1 MRMPTHPQQ
10 AYPWLQFAL
19 RFALIWGPLSLL
31 LAAVVWVLFK
41 VQVDAAGA
49 SIRNSERHALVL
61 ASNSISTE
69 LSILRGDTLYLA
81 SVSSLHAWL
90 DSGSAVAHAHLSADF
105 LAFARDRGIYDQVR
119 FLNAQGREVVRVNW
133 NRGKPVEVPSKA
145 LQAKAGRY
153 YVRDTLALPAGHV
166 YVSPFDLNV
175 EHHAVERPFKPM
187 IRLGTPVFGPDGRK
201 RGLVVLNY
209 MGQRLL
215 DQLRAIHGRNGEG
228 VWLLNARGYWLLGP
242 QPKLEWGF
250 MFPDRRNARFSR
262 DYPAAWRHIDSGS
275 AQGQFVLDGDL
286 YTYSRLPLSK
296 VFGTDVGTRHWVL
309 VSRVPHAVLAAD
321 VAAYAR
327 GLGTVFGVAVLL
339 LAMAAALIAYYGM
352 RRRQSESDVRA
363 SESRFRG
370 LLDAAPDAFVIVD
383 ESGCIAL
390 VNRQTEHW
398 FGYGRDELIGQP
410 VETLVPERYRERHVG
425 YRDDYL
431 AEPKL
436 RSMGAGLELYALRK
450 DASEFPVEIS
460 LSPLRTERE
469 SLVIG
474 IVRDIAARKRAEEM
488 RRVAEIQY
496 RELVESLPIGIYRN
510 SLGGNG
516 RFLDVNPAMV
526 EMFEAKS
533 ADELCKYRVKDL
545 CCDAEAASAF
555 VDKVMSEGRVKGEEL
570 LVRTLQGREFQV
582 SISAVVKKDPSGRTY
597 LDGIAEDISARKQSE
612 ADIRHL
618 NQALRER
625 ATELE
630 AINNEL
636 EAFSYSVSHDLRAPL
651 RAMDGFSRILLDEYA
666 ERFDDKGRD
675 RLGRIRA
682 ATQRMAALI
691 DDLLKLSR
699 VSRAELHREPVDIS
713 AMAQEVMRELSKAE
727 PQREVDVAV
736 QEGLTAEADARLL
749 RVVLDNLLGN
759 AWKYTGKAVDARI
772 EFGIQAEEHGVQVFC
787 VRDNGAGFDMA
798 YADKLFG
805 AFQRLH
811 DAGEFPGTGIGL
823 ATVQRIIHKHGGRI
837 WAESEPGQGA
847 IFYFTLQWAEG
858 I

>member
-1 MRMPTHPQQ
+1 MRMATRPQQ
-10 AYPWLQFAL
+10 AYPWHQFAL

-31 LAAVVWVLFK
+31 LAVVVWVLFK

-49 SIRNSERHALVL
+49 SIRNSERHVLAL
-61 ASNSISTE
+61 ASNRVSTE

-81 SVSSLHAWL
+81 SVSSLRAWL
-90 DSGSAVAHAHLSADF
+90 DSGSDAAYAHLSADF

-119 FLNAQGREVVRVNW
+119 FLNARGREVVRVNW

-175 EHHAVERPFKPM
+175 EHHVVQRPFEPM

-215 DQLRAIHGRNGEG
+215 DQLRVIHGPNGED
-228 VWLLNARGYWLLGP
+228 VWLLNGRGYWLLGP

-250 MFPDRRNARFSR
+250 MFPGRHNARFSS
-262 DYPAAWRHIDSGS
+262 DHPAVWRHIDSGP

-296 VFGTDVGTRHWVL
+296 IFGTDVGTRHWVL
-309 VSRVPHAVLAAD
+309 VSRVSHAALAAH

-339 LAMAAALIAYYGM
+339 LAVAAALIAYYGT
-352 RRRQSESDVRA
+352 RRRQSELAVRA
-363 SESRFRG
+363 SESLFRG

-383 ESGCIAL
+383 ASGCIAMI
-390 VNRQTEHW
+390 NEQTERW
-398 FGYGRDELIGQP
+398 FGYDRDELIGQP
-410 VETLVPERYRERHVG
+410 VEMLVPERYRELHVG
-425 YRDDYL
+425 YRAGYL
-431 AEPKL
+431 TDPKL
-436 RSMGAGLELYALRK
+436 RSMGAGLDLYALRK

-460 LSPLRTERE
+460 LSPLRTGNEN
-469 SLVIG
+469 LVIG
-474 IVRDIAARKRAEEM
+474 IVRDIAARKRIEEM
-488 RRVAEIQY
+488 RRVAETQY

-510 SLGGNG
+510 SLSGNG
-516 RFLDVNPAMV
+516 HFLDVNPAMV
-526 EMFEAKS
+526 DMFEAKS
-533 ADELCKYRVKDL
+533 ANELREYRVQDL
-545 CCDAEAASAF
+545 CCDVEAASALADNL
-555 VDKVMSEGRVKGEEL
+555 VKEGSVRGQEL
-570 LVRTLQGREFQV
+570 RVRTLRGREFDV
-582 SISAVVKKDPSGRTY
+582 SISAVLKKDPSGRTY
-597 LDGIAEDISARKQSE
+597 LDGIAEDITARKQSE
-612 ADIRHL
+612 AHIHSL
-618 NQALRER
+618 NQALLDR

-630 AINNEL
+630 AVNTEL
-636 EAFSYSVSHDLRAPL
+636 ESFSYSVSHDLRAPL
-651 RAMDGFSRILLDEYA
+651 RSMDGFSRILLDEYA
-666 ERFDDKGRD
+666 ERLDDKGRD

-682 ATQRMAALI
+682 ATQRMGVLI

-699 VSRAELHREPVDIS
+699 VSRVELHRE
-713 AMAQEVMRELSKAE
+713 A
-727 PQREVDVAV
+727 VDVSTMARDV
-736 QEGLTAEADARLL
+736 VQELRKDEPDRDVEFSAQEGLIEAADARLL

-759 AWKYTGKAVDARI
+759 AWKYTGKTEGAGV
-772 EFGIQAEEHGVQVFC
+772 EFGAYTEDGVQVFY
-787 VRDNGAGFDMA
+787 VRDNGAGFDMT
-798 YADKLFG
+798 YAGKLFS

-823 ATVQRIIHKHGGRI
+823 ATVQRIIRKHGGRV
-837 WAESEPGQGA
+837 WAEGEVGRGA
-847 IFYFTLQWAEG
+847 SFYFTLQRAEAT
-858 I
+858 

>member
-1 MRMPTHPQQ
+1 MATRPQQ

-49 SIRNSERHALVL
+49 SIRNSERHVLAL
-61 ASNSISTE
+61 ASNTVSTE

-81 SVSSLHAWL
+81 SVSSLRAWL
-90 DSGSAVAHAHLSADF
+90 DSGSAAAHAHLSADF

-175 EHHAVERPFKPM
+175 EHHAVQRPFKPM

-215 DQLRAIHGRNGEG
+215 DQLRVIHGPNGED
-228 VWLLNARGYWLLGP
+228 VWLLNGRGDWLLGP

-250 MFPDRRNARFSR
+250 MFPGRHNARFSS
-262 DYPAAWRHIDSGS
+262 DHPAAWRHIDSGP

-296 VFGTDVGTRHWVL
+296 IFGTDVGTRHWVL
-309 VSRVPHAVLAAD
+309 VSRVSHAALAAD

-339 LAMAAALIAYYGM
+339 LAVAAALIAYYGT
-352 RRRQSESDVRA
+352 RRRQSELAVRA
-363 SESRFRG
+363 SESLFRG

-383 ESGCIAL
+383 ASGCITM
-390 VNRQTEHW
+390 VNEQTERW
-398 FGYGRDELIGQP
+398 FGYDRDELIGQS
-410 VETLVPERYRERHVG
+410 VEMLVPERYREPHVG
-425 YRDDYL
+425 YRAGYL
-431 AEPKL
+431 TEPKL
-436 RSMGAGLELYALRK
+436 RSMGAGLDLYALRK

-460 LSPLRTERE
+460 LSPLRTGKEN
-469 SLVIG
+469 LVIG
-474 IVRDIAARKRAEEM
+474 IVRDIAARKRIEEM
-488 RRVAEIQY
+488 RRVAETQY

-510 SLGGNG
+510 SLSGNG
-516 RFLDVNPAMV
+516 HFLDVNPAMV
-526 EMFEAKS
+526 DMFEAKS
-533 ADELCKYRVKDL
+533 ANELREYRVKDL
-545 CCDAEAASAF
+545 CCDVEAASALADNL
-555 VDKVMSEGRVKGEEL
+555 VKEGSVRGHEL
-570 LVRTLQGREFQV
+570 RVRTLRGREFDV
-582 SISAVVKKDPSGRTY
+582 SISAVLKKDPSGRTY
-597 LDGIAEDISARKQSE
+597 LDGIAEDITARKQSE
-612 ADIRHL
+612 AHIHSL
-618 NQALRER
+618 NQALRDR

-630 AINNEL
+630 AVNTEL
-636 EAFSYSVSHDLRAPL
+636 ESFSYSVSHDLRAPL
-651 RAMDGFSRILLDEYA
+651 RSMDGFSRILLDEYA
-666 ERFDDKGRD
+666 ERLDDKGRD

-682 ATQRMAALI
+682 ATQRMGVLI

-699 VSRAELHREPVDIS
+699 VSRVELHRE
-713 AMAQEVMRELSKAE
+713 A
-727 PQREVDVAV
+727 VDVSTMARDV
-736 QEGLTAEADARLL
+736 VQELRKDEPDRDVEFSAQEGLMEAADARLL

-759 AWKYTGKAVDARI
+759 AWKYTGKTEGAGV
-772 EFGIQAEEHGVQVFC
+772 EFGAYTEDGVQVFY
-787 VRDNGAGFDMA
+787 VRDNGAGFDMT
-798 YADKLFG
+798 YAGKLFS

-823 ATVQRIIHKHGGRI
+823 ATVQRIIRKHGGRV
-837 WAESEPGQGA
+837 WAEGEVGRGA
-847 IFYFTLQWAEG
+847 SFYFTLQRAEAT
-858 I
+858 

>member
-1 MRMPTHPQQ
+1 MRMATRPQQ
-10 AYPWLQFAL
+10 SYPWLQFAL

-49 SIRNSERHALVL
+49 SIRNSERHVLAL
-61 ASNSISTE
+61 ASNSVSTG

-81 SVSSLHAWL
+81 SVSSLRAWL
-90 DSGSAVAHAHLSADF
+90 DSGSAAAHAHLSADF
-105 LAFARDRGIYDQVR
+105 LAFARDRGIYAQVR

-145 LQAKAGRY
+145 LQAKADRY

-187 IRLGTPVFGPDGRK
+187 IRLGTPVFGPDGRE
-201 RGLVVLNY
+201 RGLIVLNY

-215 DQLRAIHGRNGEG
+215 DQLRAIHGPNGEG

-250 MFPDRRNARFSR
+250 MFPDRHNARFSR
-262 DYPAAWRHIDSGS
+262 DYPAAWRHIDSGP

-296 VFGTDVGTRHWVL
+296 VFGADVGARHWVL

-339 LAMAAALIAYYGM
+339 LAVAVALIAYYGT
-352 RRRQSESDVRA
+352 RRRQSELAVRA
-363 SESRFRG
+363 SESLFRG

-383 ESGCIAL
+383 ASGCITV
-390 VNRQTEHW
+390 VNEQTERW
-398 FGYGRDELIGQP
+398 FGYDRDELIGLP
-410 VETLVPERYRERHVG
+410 VEMLVPERYRERHVG
-425 YRDDYL
+425 YRDGYL
-431 AEPKL
+431 TEPKL
-436 RSMGAGLELYALRK
+436 RSMGAGLDLYAVRK

-460 LSPLRTERE
+460 LSPLHTGKE

-474 IVRDIAARKRAEEM
+474 IVRDIAARKRIEEM
-488 RRVAEIQY
+488 RRVAETQY

-526 EMFEAKS
+526 EMFEAES
-533 ADELCKYRVKDL
+533 ANELREYRVKDL

-555 VDKVMSEGRVKGEEL
+555 ADNVVKEGSVRGQEL
-570 LVRTLQGREFQV
+570 RVRTLRGREFEV
-582 SISAVVKKDPSGRTY
+582 SISAVLKKDPSGRTY
-597 LDGIAEDISARKQSE
+597 LDGIAEDITARKRSE
-612 ADIRHL
+612 AHIHSL
-618 NQALRER
+618 NQALRDR

-630 AINNEL
+630 AVNTEL
-636 EAFSYSVSHDLRAPL
+636 ESFSYSVSHDLRAPL
-651 RAMDGFSRILLDEYA
+651 RSMDGFSRILLDEYA
-666 ERFDDKGRD
+666 DRLDDKGRD

-682 ATQRMAALI
+682 ATQRMGVLI

-699 VSRAELHREPVDIS
+699 VSRAELHREAVEVS
-713 AMAQEVMRELSKAE
+713 TMAQDVVQELSKDAPE
-727 PQREVDVAV
+727 RDVEFSV
-736 QEGLTAEADARLL
+736 QEGLIEAADARLL

-759 AWKYTGKAVDARI
+759 AWKYTGRTEGARV
-772 EFGIQAEEHGVQVFC
+772 EFGAYTEDGVQVFY
-787 VRDNGAGFDMA
+787 VRDNGAGFDMT
-798 YADKLFG
+798 YAGKLFS

-823 ATVQRIIHKHGGRI
+823 ATVQRIIRKHGGRV
-837 WAESEPGQGA
+837 WAEGEVGRGA
-847 IFYFTLQWAEG
+847 SFYFTLQRAEAT
-858 I
+858 